1 MTDALRNEKSKQTKV
16 GKGENTK
23 NESHDLRS
31 YKRFRIKRQ
40 LFFDVN

>member
-1 MTDALRNEKSKQTKV
+1 MKSREKRKLEKQ
-16 GKGENTK
+16 KGENTK